1 MTQGSTR
8 MTAAD
13 LSHID
18 AWLFDL
24 DHTLYPPE
32 CPLMSMVD
40 ARMDLYVQK
49 VAGVD
54 AEEAARLRG
63 QYFLDHGTTMAGLIA
78 NHEIDPHHYL
88 ADVQDVSVDC
98 VTPDPEMRAGIAR
111 LPGRRLVFTN
121 AGQRYATRVLEKLGL
136 ADLFEEVFTI
146 ETANFVPKPQPATFS
161 AIVALHGLE
170 PQVTAFFEDTARNL
184 EPAAAIGMT
193 TVLVGPDALETR
205 HAFVH
210 HRTEN
215 LPAFL
220 KTARVKEPS

>member
-1 MTQGSTR
+1 M
-8 MTAAD
+8 
-13 LSHID
+13 
-18 AWLFDL
+18 
-24 DHTLYPPE
+24 
-32 CPLMSMVD
+32 
-40 ARMDLYVQK
+40 
-49 VAGVD
+49 
-54 AEEAARLRG
+54 RLRS
-63 QYFLDHGTTMAGLIA
+63 QYFIDHGTTMAGLIA

-121 AGQRYATRVLEKLGL
+121 AGQRYATRVLEKLGV

-146 ETANFVPKPQPATFS
+146 ETANFVPKPQPATFA

-205 HAFVH
+205 DAFVH
-210 HRTEN
+210 HRTDN